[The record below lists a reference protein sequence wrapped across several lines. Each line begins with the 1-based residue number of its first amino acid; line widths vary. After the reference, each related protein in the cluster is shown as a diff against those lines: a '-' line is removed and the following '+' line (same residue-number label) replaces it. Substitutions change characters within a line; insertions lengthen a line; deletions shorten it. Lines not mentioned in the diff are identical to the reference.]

1 MKNLEEFLEEGKKI
15 TIKRK
20 YTENH
25 PASTVGK
32 TASVRNEVLKAVK
45 DGVITEEEFSKI
57 ISKVSASPNRWR
69 NTNSK
74 YFNVSEDGIKLS
86 KWGLRILSELDL
98 PTLRAFPICEATVV
112 MDAMDPKSKILK
124 KLLKKHKVTMEIID
138 PSGPSGWPEVELTG
152 SREDLTKVLA
162 SEDGWDDADLAEYIE
177 EAKAEKLEEKIKV
190 TKSDWPSAVVKYK
203 GKKYEIEFDEY
214 DTIDDHGNEGK
225 DLYFMGVDQ
234 EGGNW
239 EVDVYADY
247 RDEVQDVHWD
257 TLIYKGID
265 ESVTEKLARGLKPL
279 LTLGSTL
286 KKNAGE
292 DVLLDLSDKFD
303 ILGDEDAD
311 NIASHLN
318 MAIELMQDGYGKSA
332 TEKLKQFNKACKDAL
347 AGKEVGSAFESVVNE
362 KDDAGT
368 HLDKLAELVGKAKSF
383 MDVGKEL
390 KAAKYKYDFGTGMM
404 PHYQVTADGFTF
416 MILNKKYVDK
426 GDREVNGIAIGLLEN
441 IKTQTTDMENTFSI
455 HESFDAFNAASGFLN
470 EALGSSLLSSVLSSG
485 KEGKYAKQNLK
496 QLAGG
501 FYQLAKV
508 ALDKVGDEDM
518 IVSNN
523 PSKVFKENGGSE
535 HILFFISDN
544 EKDNP
549 YCPYDAGY
557 GSLKTIPGGGTLIAA
572 MSGDREFYT
581 NDWSRYSRDR
591 AFKKDGKKGK
601 DDQVGVSHK
610 YRGWSGTGLNN
621 GKRIAEI
628 SDRVVIINLDL
639 IRQKY
644 STAQLRAARAEAK
657 SGAIAFTND
666 KDFKKANNDRYHQI
680 LATKAATMPLD
691 KMVAGAIDM
700 LTDQIKNG
708 LASGEKTRYE
718 EIKIGQSAKGKEVK
732 LRDAS
737 NHMSSVLDDY
747 SRYCDYI
754 RQEEESEKRFGSS
767 ESWYKRE
774 IKNYA
779 LSLKEKIAKIEG
791 FDYAW

>member
-112 MDAMDPKSKILK
+112 MDAMDPKSKTLK
-124 KLLKKHKVTMEIID
+124 KLLKKHKVTMEILD

-265 ESVTEKLARGLKPL
+265 ESV
-279 LTLGSTL
+279 
-286 KKNAGE
+286 
-292 DVLLDLSDKFD
+292 
-303 ILGDEDAD
+303 
-311 NIASHLN
+311 
-318 MAIELMQDGYGKSA
+318 
-332 TEKLKQFNKACKDAL
+332 
-347 AGKEVGSAFESVVNE
+347 VNE

-426 GDREVNGIAIGLLEN
+426 GDREVNDIAIGLLEN
-441 IKTQTTDMENTFSI
+441 IKTQTTDMENTFL
-455 HESFDAFNAASGFLN
+455 HESFSDFIGASGFLN
-470 EALGSSLLSSVLSSG
+470 EALGSNLLASVLMSN

-621 GKRIAEI
+621 GKRIAEV
-628 SDRVVIINLDL
+628 SDRVLVINLDL

-644 STAQLRAARAEAK
+644 STDQLRAARAEAK

-691 KMVAGAIDM
+691 KMVADAIDM
-700 LTDQIKNG
+700 LTDQIKAG

-737 NHMSSVLDDY
+737 NHMSNILDDY
-747 SRYCDYI
+747 SRYCDYV

>member
-1 MKNLEEFLEEGKKI
+1 MENFESFLSEGKKI
-15 TIKRK
+15 QIKRK

-32 TASVRNEVLKAVK
+32 TANVRNEVLKAVK

-57 ISKVSASPNRWR
+57 VSKLSKSPNRWR
-69 NTNSK
+69 STNSK
-74 YFNVSEDGIKLS
+74 YFFVSEEGVKLS
-86 KWGLRILSELDL
+86 KWGLRILSELDVPSL
-98 PTLRAFPICEATVV
+98 KAFPVHEAI
-112 MDAMDPKSKILK
+112 KI
-124 KLLKKHKVTMEIID
+124 
-138 PSGPSGWPEVELTG
+138 
-152 SREDLTKVLA
+152 TK
-162 SEDGWDDADLAEYIE
+162 D
-177 EAKAEKLEEKIKV
+177 
-190 TKSDWPSAVVKYK
+190 DWPIIKFK
-203 GKKYEIEFDEY
+203 DGGKKYEVEFDDY
-214 DTIDDHGNEGK
+214 DVIDDHGNEGK
-225 DLYFMGVDQ
+225 DVYFMGTDQ
-234 EGGNW
+234 DGKEWTIDASVGYNFDNSGNI
-239 EVDVYADY
+239 DDIHY
-247 RDEVQDVHWD
+247 D
-257 TLIYKGID
+257 TLARMD
-265 ESVTEKLARGLKPL
+265 ES
-279 LTLGSTL
+279 
-286 KKNAGE
+286 
-292 DVLLDLSDKFD
+292 
-303 ILGDEDAD
+303 I
-311 NIASHLN
+311 
-318 MAIELMQDGYGKSA
+318 
-332 TEKLKQFNKACKDAL
+332 
-347 AGKEVGSAFESVVNE
+347 VNE

-390 KAAKYKYDFGTGMM
+390 KAGKYKYDFGTGMM
-404 PHYQVTADGFTF
+404 PHYQVKADGFNF
-416 MILNKKYVDK
+416 MIVNKRYVDK
-426 GDREVNGIAIGLLEN
+426 GDREVNDIAIGLLEN
-441 IKTQTTDMENTFSI
+441 TKTQTTDMENTFLI
-455 HESFDAFNAASGFLN
+455 HESFESFNGASGFLN
-470 EALGSSLLSSVLSSG
+470 EALGSSLLASVLMSN
-485 KEGKYAKQNLK
+485 KEGKYGKENLK
-496 QLAGG
+496 SLAGG

-518 IVSNN
+518 VISND
-523 PSKVFKENGGSE
+523 PTKVFKEHGGSK
-535 HILFFISDN
+535 HILFFISDT

-557 GSLKTIPGGGTLIAA
+557 GSLKTVPGGGLLIAA
-572 MSGDREFYT
+572 MSGDRDFYT
-581 NDWSRYSRDR
+581 NDWSRYSQNR

-621 GKRIAEI
+621 GKRIAEV
-628 SDRVVIINLDL
+628 SDRVLVINLDL

-644 STAQLRAARAEAK
+644 STDQLRAARAEAK

-680 LATKAATMPLD
+680 LSTKAATMPLD
-691 KMVAGAIDM
+691 KMVADAIDM
-700 LTDQIKNG
+700 LTDQIKAG

-737 NHMSSVLDDY
+737 NHMSNILDDY
-747 SRYCDYI
+747 SRYCDYV

>member
-112 MDAMDPKSKILK
+112 MDAMDPKSKTLK
-124 KLLKKHKVTMEIID
+124 KLLKKHKVTMEILD

-265 ESVTEKLARGLKPL
+265 ESV
-279 LTLGSTL
+279 
-286 KKNAGE
+286 
-292 DVLLDLSDKFD
+292 
-303 ILGDEDAD
+303 
-311 NIASHLN
+311 
-318 MAIELMQDGYGKSA
+318 
-332 TEKLKQFNKACKDAL
+332 
-347 AGKEVGSAFESVVNE
+347 VNE

-426 GDREVNGIAIGLLEN
+426 GDREVNDIAIGLLEN
-441 IKTQTTDMENTFSI
+441 IKTQTTDMENTFL
-455 HESFDAFNAASGFLN
+455 HESFSDFIGASGFLN
-470 EALGSSLLSSVLSSG
+470 EALGSNLLASVLMSN

-691 KMVAGAIDM
+691 KMVADAIDM
-700 LTDQIKNG
+700 LTDQIKAG

-737 NHMSSVLDDY
+737 NHMSNILDDY
-747 SRYCDYI
+747 SRYCDYV

-767 ESWYKRE
+767 ESWYGRE

>member
-1 MKNLEEFLEEGKKI
+1 MENFESFLSEGKKI
-15 TIKRK
+15 QIKRK

-32 TASVRNEVLKAVK
+32 TANVRNEVLKAVK

-57 ISKVSASPNRWR
+57 VSKLSKSPNRWR
-69 NTNSK
+69 STNSK
-74 YFNVSEDGIKLS
+74 YFFVSEEGVKLS
-86 KWGLRILSELDL
+86 KWGLRILSELDVPSL
-98 PTLRAFPICEATVV
+98 KAFPVHEAI
-112 MDAMDPKSKILK
+112 KI
-124 KLLKKHKVTMEIID
+124 
-138 PSGPSGWPEVELTG
+138 
-152 SREDLTKVLA
+152 TK
-162 SEDGWDDADLAEYIE
+162 D
-177 EAKAEKLEEKIKV
+177 
-190 TKSDWPSAVVKYK
+190 DWPIIKFK
-203 GKKYEIEFDEY
+203 DGGKKYEVEFDDY
-214 DTIDDHGNEGK
+214 DVIDDHGNEGK
-225 DLYFMGVDQ
+225 DVYFMGTDQ
-234 EGGNW
+234 DGKEWTIDASVGYNFDNSGNI
-239 EVDVYADY
+239 DDIHY
-247 RDEVQDVHWD
+247 D
-257 TLIYKGID
+257 TLARMD
-265 ESVTEKLARGLKPL
+265 ES
-279 LTLGSTL
+279 
-286 KKNAGE
+286 
-292 DVLLDLSDKFD
+292 
-303 ILGDEDAD
+303 I
-311 NIASHLN
+311 
-318 MAIELMQDGYGKSA
+318 
-332 TEKLKQFNKACKDAL
+332 
-347 AGKEVGSAFESVVNE
+347 VNE

-390 KAAKYKYDFGTGMM
+390 KAGKYKYDFGTGMM
-404 PHYQVTADGFTF
+404 PHYQVKADGFNF
-416 MILNKKYVDK
+416 MIVNKKYVDK
-426 GDREVNGIAIGLLEN
+426 GDREVNDIAIGLLEN
-441 IKTQTTDMENTFSI
+441 TKTQTTDMENTFLI
-455 HESFDAFNAASGFLN
+455 HESFESFNGASGFLN
-470 EALGSSLLSSVLSSG
+470 EALGSSLLASVLMSN
-485 KEGKYAKQNLK
+485 KEGKYGKENLK
-496 QLAGG
+496 SLAGG

-518 IVSNN
+518 VISND
-523 PSKVFKENGGSE
+523 PTKVFKEHGGSK
-535 HILFFISDN
+535 HILFFISDT

-557 GSLKTIPGGGTLIAA
+557 GSLKTVPGGGLLIAA
-572 MSGDREFYT
+572 MSGDRDFYT
-581 NDWSRYSRDR
+581 NDWSRYSQNR

-621 GKRIAEI
+621 GKRIAEV
-628 SDRVVIINLDL
+628 SDRVLVINLDL

-644 STAQLRAARAEAK
+644 STDQLRAARAEAK

-680 LATKAATMPLD
+680 LSTKAATMPLD
-691 KMVAGAIDM
+691 KMVADAIDM
-700 LTDQIKNG
+700 LTDQIKAG

-737 NHMSSVLDDY
+737 NHMSNILDDY
-747 SRYCDYI
+747 SRYCDYV

>member
-1 MKNLEEFLEEGKKI
+1 MEKFEDFLKEGKKI
-15 TIKRK
+15 QIKRK

-32 TASVRNEVLKAVK
+32 TASVRNEILKAVK
-45 DGVITEEEFSKI
+45 DGVLTEEEFTKI
-57 ISKVSASPNRWR
+57 LSKVSKSPNRWR
-69 NTNSK
+69 SSNSK
-74 YFNVSEDGIKLS
+74 YFFVSEDGVKLS
-86 KWGLRILSELDL
+86 KWGLRILSELDT
-98 PTLRAFPICEATVV
+98 PTLKAFPISEAI
-112 MDAMDPKSKILK
+112 KI
-124 KLLKKHKVTMEIID
+124 
-138 PSGPSGWPEVELTG
+138 
-152 SREDLTKVLA
+152 TK
-162 SEDGWDDADLAEYIE
+162 D
-177 EAKAEKLEEKIKV
+177 
-190 TKSDWPSAVVKYK
+190 DWPIIKFKDGS
-203 GKKYEIEFDEY
+203 KKYEVEFDDY
-214 DTIDDHGNEGK
+214 DVIDDHGNEGK
-225 DLYFMGVDQ
+225 DVYFMGTDQ
-234 EGGNW
+234 DGKEWTIDASVGYNFDNSGNI
-239 EVDVYADY
+239 DDIHY
-247 RDEVQDVHWD
+247 D
-257 TLIYKGID
+257 TLTRTD
-265 ESVTEKLARGLKPL
+265 ESVVTEAKESAWDKLNRIADEEYGEFGFATLGEDDMADHIDMKKANKLADKEYGEFGFSSL
-279 LTLGSTL
+279 
-286 KKNAGE
+286 GE
-292 DVLLDLSDKFD
+292 DD
-303 ILGDEDAD
+303 
-311 NIASHLN
+311 
-318 MAIELMQDGYGKSA
+318 MAELINNNP
-332 TEKLKQFNKACKDAL
+332 KLV
-347 AGKEVGSAFESVVNE
+347 KESKVNE
-362 KDDAGT
+362 KDDAGD

-455 HESFDAFNAASGFLN
+455 HESFESFNGASGFLN
-470 EALGSSLLSSVLSSG
+470 EALGSSLLASVLMSN
-485 KEGKYAKQNLK
+485 KEGKYGKQNLK
-496 QLAGG
+496 SLAGG

-518 IVSNN
+518 VISND
-523 PSKVFKENGGSE
+523 PTKVFKEHGGSK

-557 GSLKTIPGGGTLIAA
+557 GSLKTVPGGGLLIAA

-621 GKRIAEI
+621 GKRIAEV
-628 SDRVVIINLDL
+628 SDRVLVINLDL

-644 STAQLRAARAEAK
+644 STDQLRAARAEAK

-680 LATKAATMPLD
+680 LATKAAKMPLD

-700 LTDQIKNG
+700 LTDQIKDG
-708 LASGEKTRYE
+708 LAKGAKTRYD

-737 NHMSSVLDDY
+737 NHMSNILDDY
-747 SRYCDYI
+747 SRYCDYV

>member
-1 MKNLEEFLEEGKKI
+1 MEKFEDFLKEGKKI
-15 TIKRK
+15 QIKRK

-25 PASTVGK
+25 PAATVGK
-32 TASVRNEVLKAVK
+32 TASVRNEILKAVK
-45 DGVITEEEFSKI
+45 DGVLTEEEFTKI
-57 ISKVSASPNRWR
+57 LSKVSKSPNRWR
-69 NTNSK
+69 SSNSK
-74 YFNVSEDGIKLS
+74 YFFVSEDGVKLS
-86 KWGLRILSELDL
+86 KWGLRILSELDAPAL
-98 PTLRAFPICEATVV
+98 KAFPIHEAI
-112 MDAMDPKSKILK
+112 KI
-124 KLLKKHKVTMEIID
+124 
-138 PSGPSGWPEVELTG
+138 
-152 SREDLTKVLA
+152 TK
-162 SEDGWDDADLAEYIE
+162 D
-177 EAKAEKLEEKIKV
+177 
-190 TKSDWPSAVVKYK
+190 DWPIIKFK
-203 GKKYEIEFDEY
+203 DGGKKYEVEFDDY
-214 DTIDDHGNEGK
+214 DVIDDHGNEGK
-225 DLYFMGVDQ
+225 DVYFMGTDQ
-234 EGGNW
+234 DGKEWTIDASVGYNYENSGNI
-239 EVDVYADY
+239 DDIHY
-247 RDEVQDVHWD
+247 D
-257 TLIYKGID
+257 TLARMD
-265 ESVTEKLARGLKPL
+265 ESVTEAKEEPIVALLKLGLFASKGTGEKKL
-279 LTLGSTL
+279 LR
-286 KKNAGE
+286 
-292 DVLLDLSDKFD
+292 LSDDFEE
-303 ILGDEDAD
+303 IGDEQAD
-311 NIASHLN
+311 EIASHLN
-318 MAIELMQDGYGKSA
+318 MAIELFQDGYSKDAVSHF
-332 TEKLKQFNKACKDAL
+332 KKFNKACKDELAL
-347 AGKEVGSAFESVVNE
+347 MKKQGLAESVVNE
-362 KDDAGT
+362 KDDAGD
-368 HLDKLAELVGKAKSF
+368 HLDKLAELVGKAKDF
-383 MDVGKEL
+383 MSVGKEL

-455 HESFDAFNAASGFLN
+455 HESFESFNGATGFLN
-470 EALGSSLLSSVLSSG
+470 EALGSQLLASVLMSN
-485 KEGKYAKQNLK
+485 KEGKYGKQNLK
-496 QLAGG
+496 SLAGG

-518 IVSNN
+518 IISNN
-523 PSKVFKENGGSE
+523 PTKVFKEHGGSK

-557 GSLKTIPGGGTLIAA
+557 GSLKTVPGGGLLIAA

-621 GKRIAEI
+621 GKRIAEV
-628 SDRVVIINLDL
+628 SDRVLVINLDL

-644 STAQLRAARAEAK
+644 STDQLRAARAEAK

-691 KMVAGAIDM
+691 KMVADAIDV
-700 LTDQIKNG
+700 LTDQIKAG

-718 EIKIGQSAKGKEVK
+718 EIKIGENAKGKEVK

-737 NHMSSVLDDY
+737 NHMSNILDDY
-747 SRYCDYI
+747 SRYCDYV

-767 ESWYKRE
+767 ESWYKKE

>member
-112 MDAMDPKSKILK
+112 MDAMDPKSKTLK
-124 KLLKKHKVTMEIID
+124 KLLKKHKVTMEILD

-265 ESVTEKLARGLKPL
+265 ESV
-279 LTLGSTL
+279 
-286 KKNAGE
+286 
-292 DVLLDLSDKFD
+292 
-303 ILGDEDAD
+303 
-311 NIASHLN
+311 
-318 MAIELMQDGYGKSA
+318 
-332 TEKLKQFNKACKDAL
+332 
-347 AGKEVGSAFESVVNE
+347 VNE

-426 GDREVNGIAIGLLEN
+426 GDREVNDIAIGLLEN
-441 IKTQTTDMENTFSI
+441 IKTQTTDMENTFL
-455 HESFDAFNAASGFLN
+455 HESFSDFIGASGFLN
-470 EALGSSLLSSVLSSG
+470 EALGSNLLASVLMSN

-621 GKRIAEI
+621 G
-628 SDRVVIINLDL
+628 
-639 IRQKY
+639 
-644 STAQLRAARAEAK
+644 
-657 SGAIAFTND
+657 
-666 KDFKKANNDRYHQI
+666 
-680 LATKAATMPLD
+680 
-691 KMVAGAIDM
+691 
-700 LTDQIKNG
+700 
-708 LASGEKTRYE
+708 
-718 EIKIGQSAKGKEVK
+718 
-732 LRDAS
+732 
-737 NHMSSVLDDY
+737 
-747 SRYCDYI
+747 
-754 RQEEESEKRFGSS
+754 
-767 ESWYKRE
+767 
-774 IKNYA
+774 
-779 LSLKEKIAKIEG
+779 
-791 FDYAW
+791 